1 MPTPRPLSIVK
12 IVDPTS
18 ERALMFQIEDRDRF
32 VYHGEIPNGN
42 GRCFVF
48 GLNDAKRIAWLY
60 PEDFVE
66 VESQDF

>member
-12 IVDPTS
+12 ISDPNS
-18 ERALMFQIEDRDRF
+18 ERALLFQIEDRDRF
-32 VYHGEIPNGN
+32 VYHGEIPNGD

-66 VESQDF
+66 VDSGDF